1 MWLELSSN
9 NIWAAGLEGM
19 STMHENSR
27 KMCTTGVL
35 FWNVWLERNNKILIT
50 ILTFHYLFVSVLRI
64 TVYFG
69 PVIFTRMF
77 VDYWVHR

>member
-27 KMCTTGVL
+27 KMCTTRVL